1 MTPEQTFRA
10 KAPALMTRVIREFQF
25 SVEDAA
31 AIAGNG
37 GHESLGFTK
46 LQEMKP
52 TVAGSK
58 GGYGWFQWTGMGAG
72 GRRKAFEK
80 FCAEM
85 KLLPSSDAANIEFLV
100 HELKTTERR
109 AIDKTKAAK
118 SLLDKVQAFE
128 MAYERAGV
136 KHYLSRNKW
145 AEIAREAYI
154 KAQGQDP
161 AVIPP
166 PPDVEPIPTQKP
178 RGLLA
183 AIVELILAIFGR
195 K

>member
-25 SVEDAA
+25 SVDDAA

-37 GHESLGFTK
+37 GHESRGFTAF
-46 LQEMKP
+46 QEEKP
-52 TVAGSK
+52 TVAGSR
-58 GGYGWFQWTGMGAG
+58 GGWGWFQWTGP
-72 GRRKAFEK
+72 RRRQFEAFADGFK
-80 FCAEM
+80 M
-85 KLLPSSDAANIEFLV
+85 DRKSDAAQIEFLV
-100 HELKTTERR
+100 HELKTTERA
-109 AIDKTKAAK
+109 AILKTKAAK
-118 SLLDKVQAFE
+118 GLLGKVKAFE
-128 MAYERAGV
+128 LGYERAGV
-136 KHYLSRNKW
+136 KHYESRERW
-145 AEIAREAYI
+145 AKIALDAYT

-183 AIVELILAIFGR
+183 AIIDLILAIFKR
-195 K
+195 KD